1 MAGDYDEYQL
11 LSQRTNE
18 KKTDKGEINILP
30 CQGHYLNPDYF
41 SEGCPLEYKTKAE
54 LTIYLAAQTTDHSKG
69 PTNKLKKFIV
79 TSGTETKGN
88 TCVPST
94 LVTHSQEEA
103 DTLMKRLS
111 LHVFLMMIQ
120 MYPSL
125 PCDISF
131 LTGKGN
137 LKRGIPVQPV
147 YNKLGHKR
155 ASAILGVHALTGSD
169 MSGRF
174 AGRTK

>member
-1 MAGDYDEYQL
+1 ML
-11 LSQRTNE
+11 LHALSI
-18 KKTDKGEINILP
+18 DK
-30 CQGHYLNPDYF
+30 H
-41 SEGCPLEYKTKAE
+41 AE
-54 LTIYLAAQTTDHSKG
+54 VVIA
-69 PTNKLKKFIV
+69 
-79 TSGTETKGN
+79 
-88 TCVPST
+88 CVPY
-94 LVTHSQEEA
+94 
-103 DTLMKRLS
+103 DD
-111 LHVFLMMIQ
+111 VFLMMIH

-137 LKRGIPVQPV
+137 LKRSIPVQPV